1 VSTCDRL
8 PDGRYQHYMTKAGG
22 VWVCVQCGT
31 VRDTRQNNEPN
42 YDRKKETA

>member
-1 VSTCDRL
+1 
-8 PDGRYQHYMTKAGG
+8 